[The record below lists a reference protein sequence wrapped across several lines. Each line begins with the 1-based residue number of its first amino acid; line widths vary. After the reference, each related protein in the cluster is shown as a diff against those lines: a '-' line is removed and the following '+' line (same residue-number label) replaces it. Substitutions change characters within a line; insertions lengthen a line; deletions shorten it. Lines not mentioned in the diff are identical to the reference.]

1 MKQSELIA
9 FMNWF
14 ILHYSTKTDEDG
26 FMYYAN
32 SIGEQ
37 VTLGEIIH
45 NFQNR

>member
-1 MKQSELIA
+1 MTQSEIITFL
-9 FMNWF
+9 NWF
-14 ILHYSTKTDEDG
+14 IRHYSTATDDEG

-32 SIGEQ
+32 SEGKQ